1 MKAEIA
7 TRLAALGMLGMGA
20 MPCAAQEEWTFL
32 DNGRIRIG
40 VNRSAGGAVGWFSE
54 TGAGENLL
62 NHYDHGRYVQ
72 QSWYGD
78 EDGSDWNGKPWRWN
92 PVQGGGWRG
101 EAAETL
107 EWRTDSPASLYAQTR
122 PRHWATGKPVDEV
135 RFEQWIT
142 LEDRVARI
150 RFRMTHTGEAS
161 HAPRHQELPAVF
173 VNGRHTTLVHY
184 AGDAP
189 WTGGEPARSIPGW
202 PNEGRKIT
210 ENWAA
215 YIDPETDRGIGV
227 YVPVA
232 DEITCYRFGQKGGR
246 DECSYFAPVK
256 TLAVTRGFT
265 FEYEVFMTAGTVAE
279 MRERFGRIRAAAG
292 AAKP

>member
-1 MKAEIA
+1 MITRACL
-7 TRLAALGMLGMGA
+7 RLALSLALAAPAG
-20 MPCAAQEEWTFL
+20 AQEEWTFL
-32 DNGRIRIG
+32 DNGRVRLG
-40 VNRSAGGAVGWFSE
+40 VNRSAGGAIGWLSE
-54 TGAGENLL
+54 SGASENLL

-101 EAAETL
+101 EPAETL
-107 EWRTDSPASLYAQTR
+107 EWRADSPATLYAKTR
-122 PRHWATGKPVDEV
+122 PRHWATGQPVPDV
-135 RFEQWIT
+135 IFEQWIA
-142 LEDRVARI
+142 LEGPVAKL
-150 RFRMTHTGEAS
+150 RFRMAYSGEKS

-184 AGDAP
+184 AGEAP
-189 WTGGEPARSIPGW
+189 WTGGEVARSVPGW

-215 YIDPETDRGIGV
+215 FVDPATERGVGV
-227 YVPVA
+227 FVPVA
-232 DEITCYRFGQKGGR
+232 NEITCYRFGQPGGK

-256 TLAVTRGFT
+256 TLAVTAGMT
-265 FEYEVFMTAGTVAE
+265 FEYEVFLTAGTVAE
-279 MRERFGRIRAAAG
+279 MRERFAG
-292 AAKP
+292 LRPPPAKAGP

>member
-7 TRLAALGMLGMGA
+7 TRLTALGMLGMGA

-40 VNRSAGGAVGWFSE
+40 MNRSAGGAVGWFSE

-232 DEITCYRFGQKGGR
+232 EEITCYRFGQKGGR

-265 FEYEVFMTAGTVAE
+265 FEYEVFMTAGTVEE